1 MGLKDILGNPIIN
14 PIGIID
20 DGPSFIDKVNMLF
33 TDVETEGKKQG
44 YSKAAAEYEKVYQNL
59 VIEYRKTKE
68 LIDSQKNMYD
78 KQSDVLINT
87 LEMLENQKRNL
98 ENQVM
103 QKSKAV
109 SEKYDIPISE
119 VQGSLT
125 AGTGMACAMMFDL
138 LGIIYHHK
146 ERKLREAEQRGYLE
160 AKEIYETK
168 VDKLK
173 KDLASLKSK
182 GDSDIRELVNMIN
195 DIFGEIA
202 EKQMEI
208 VELTMLL

>member
-1 MGLKDILGNPIIN
+1 MGLKDILGDLNFN

-20 DGPSFIDKVNMLF
+20 DKPSFIDKVDMLF
-33 TDVETEGKKQG
+33 TDVEKEGKKQG
-44 YSKAAAEYEKVYQNL
+44 YSKAAAEYEKVYKDL
-59 VIEYRKTKE
+59 KVEYRKTKE
-68 LIDSQKNMYD
+68 LIESQKNMYD
-78 KQSDVLINT
+78 KQSDVFINT

-98 ENQVM
+98 ENQVR

-125 AGTGMACAMMFDL
+125 AGVLIGGPIMFDI

-160 AKEIYETK
+160 AKKIYETK
-168 VDKLK
+168 IDKLK
-173 KDLASLKSK
+173 KDLAFLKSK
-182 GDSDIRELVNMIN
+182 GDSDIRKLVNMIS
-195 DIFGEIA
+195 DILGEIA
-202 EKQMEI
+202 KKQMEI
-208 VELTMLL
+208 AELTVLL